1 LLGIVVRRIL
11 KYFKDQELF
20 MSKMETEGQTPDEVR
35 DETPAEEIQ
44 EPTLEEKYAQ
54 ALAAIEELKKENL
67 RVLADGENFKKRLT
81 REKDE
86 FFKFAT
92 SAILEEIIPVM
103 DNLDLALA
111 HGRQAEACK
120 DLVTGVEMT
129 MRIFLDTMKKHG
141 LEQIAAV
148 DVPFDPARHEALGQV
163 VRDDLEESTVCQM
176 LQKGYVLKERLLRPA
191 KVMVSRK
198 EGA

>member
-1 LLGIVVRRIL
+1 VKRFL
-11 KYFKDQELF
+11 KYFKEQEFF
-20 MSKMETEGQTPDEVR
+20 MSNKESEGVAPDEVQT
-35 DETPAEEIQ
+35 EMPTEEIQ

-54 ALAAIEELKKENL
+54 ALAEVEELKSENL
-67 RVLADGENFKKRLT
+67 RVLANSENFKKRLL

-86 FFKFAT
+86 YFKFAT

-111 HGRQAEACK
+111 HGKQAEACK
-120 DLVTGVEMT
+120 DLVMGVEMT
-129 MRIFLDTMKKHG
+129 MNIFLDTMKKHG
-141 LEQIAAV
+141 LEQISAV

-163 VRDDLEESTVCQM
+163 ERDDVDENTVCQM
-176 LQKGYVLKERLLRPA
+176 LQKGYLLKDRLLRPA

-198 EGA
+198 AGA

>member
-1 LLGIVVRRIL
+1 
-11 KYFKDQELF
+11 
-20 MSKMETEGQTPDEVR
+20 MSNKEREGAAPDEVQT
-35 DETPAEEIQ
+35 EMPVEEIQ

-54 ALAAIEELKKENL
+54 ALADIEELKKDNL
-67 RVLADGENFKKRLT
+67 RVLADSENFKKRLL
-81 REKDE
+81 REKE
-86 FFKFAT
+86 EYFKFAT

-120 DLVTGVEMT
+120 DLVMGVEMT
-129 MRIFLDTMKKHG
+129 MNIFLDTMKKHG
-141 LEQIAAV
+141 LEQIGAV

-163 VRDDLEESTVCQM
+163 ERDDVDENTVCQM
-176 LQKGYVLKERLLRPA
+176 LQKGYMLKDRLLRPA

-198 EGA
+198 AGA

>member
-1 LLGIVVRRIL
+1 MPKKESEGLIPEDV
-11 KYFKDQELF
+11 QA
-20 MSKMETEGQTPDEVR
+20 ETA
-35 DETPAEEIQ
+35 AEETQ

-54 ALAAIEELKKENL
+54 ALEAIEELRKENL
-67 RVLADGENFKKRLT
+67 RVLADGENFKKRIA

-86 FFKFAT
+86 YFKFAT

-103 DNLDLALA
+103 DNLDLALT

-129 MRIFLDTMKKHG
+129 MNIFLDTMKRHG

-148 DVPFDPARHEALGQV
+148 DVPFDPSRHEALGQV
-163 VRDDLEESTVCQM
+163 ERDDVDENTVCQM
-176 LQKGYVLKERLLRPA
+176 LQKGYMLKDRLLRPA

-198 EGA
+198 AGA

>member
-1 LLGIVVRRIL
+1 
-11 KYFKDQELF
+11 
-20 MSKMETEGQTPDEVR
+20 MSNKEREGAAPDEVQT
-35 DETPAEEIQ
+35 EMPVEEIQ

-54 ALAAIEELKKENL
+54 ALADMEELKKDNL
-67 RVLADGENFKKRLT
+67 RVLADSENFKKRLL
-81 REKDE
+81 REKE
-86 FFKFAT
+86 EYFKFAT

-111 HGRQAEACK
+111 HGRQADACK

-129 MRIFLDTMKKHG
+129 MNIFLDTMKKHG

-163 VRDDLEESTVCQM
+163 ERDDVDENTVCQM
-176 LQKGYVLKERLLRPA
+176 LQKGYLLKERLLRPA

-198 EGA
+198 AGA

>member
-1 LLGIVVRRIL
+1 
-11 KYFKDQELF
+11 
-20 MSKMETEGQTPDEVR
+20 MSKKESEGLSPEEVQA
-35 DETPAEEIQ
+35 ETPAEEIQ

-54 ALAAIEELKKENL
+54 ALAEIEELKKENL

-81 REKDE
+81 REKE
-86 FFKFAT
+86 EYFRFAT

-129 MRIFLDTMKKHG
+129 MNIFLDTMKRHG
-141 LEQIAAV
+141 LVQIAAV
-148 DVPFDPARHEALGQV
+148 DVPFDPAVHEAMGQV
-163 VRDDLEESTVCQM
+163 ERDDLDENTVCQM
-176 LQKGYVLKERLLRPA
+176 LQKGYMLKDRLLRPA

-198 EGA
+198 AGA

>member
-1 LLGIVVRRIL
+1 
-11 KYFKDQELF
+11 
-20 MSKMETEGQTPDEVR
+20 MSNKEKEGQTPEDIQAEAS
-35 DETPAEEIQ
+35 AEETQ

-54 ALAAIEELKKENL
+54 ALADVEELKKDNL
-67 RVLADGENFKKRLT
+67 RVLADSENFKKRLL
-81 REKDE
+81 REKE
-86 FFKFAT
+86 EYFKFAT

-111 HGRQAEACK
+111 HGRQADACK

-129 MRIFLDTMKKHG
+129 MNIFLDTMKKHG

-163 VRDDLEESTVCQM
+163 ERDDVDENTVCQM
-176 LQKGYVLKERLLRPA
+176 LQKGYLLKEWLLRPA
-191 KVMVSRK
+191 KVGVSSNT
-198 EGA
+198 GA

>member
-1 LLGIVVRRIL
+1 VKRLL
-11 KYFKDQELF
+11 KYFKDQEIF
-20 MSKMETEGQTPDEVR
+20 MSKKENEAQTPEEMQA
-35 DETPAEEIQ
+35 ETPAEEIQ
-44 EPTLEEKYAQ
+44 EPTLEEQYAQ
-54 ALAAIEELKKENL
+54 ALEEIEELRKENL
-67 RVLADGENFKKRLT
+67 RVLADSENFKKRLT

-86 FFKFAT
+86 YFKFAT

-111 HGRQAEACK
+111 HGKQAEACK

-129 MRIFLDTMKKHG
+129 MNIFLDTMKRHG

-148 DVPFDPARHEALGQV
+148 DVPFDPSRHEALGQV
-163 VRDDLEESTVCQM
+163 ERDDVEENTVCQM
-176 LQKGYVLKERLLRPA
+176 LQKGYMLKDRLLRPA

-198 EGA
+198 AGA

>member
-1 LLGIVVRRIL
+1 
-11 KYFKDQELF
+11 
-20 MSKMETEGQTPDEVR
+20 MSNKEREGAAPDEVQT
-35 DETPAEEIQ
+35 EMPVEEIQ

-54 ALAAIEELKKENL
+54 ALADIEELKKDNL
-67 RVLADGENFKKRLT
+67 RVLADSENFKKRLL
-81 REKDE
+81 REKE
-86 FFKFAT
+86 EYFKFAT

-120 DLVTGVEMT
+120 DLVMGVEMT
-129 MRIFLDTMKKHG
+129 MNIFLDTMKKHG
-141 LEQIAAV
+141 LEQIGAV

-163 VRDDLEESTVCQM
+163 ERDDVDENTVCQM
-176 LQKGYVLKERLLRPA
+176 LQKGYLLKDRLLRPA

-198 EGA
+198 AGA

>member
-1 LLGIVVRRIL
+1 
-11 KYFKDQELF
+11 
-20 MSKMETEGQTPDEVR
+20 MSKKEAEAQAPDDVQAEA
-35 DETPAEEIQ
+35 PAEEIQ

-54 ALAAIEELKKENL
+54 ALAEVEELKKENL
-67 RVLADGENFKKRLT
+67 RVLADGENFKKRLL

-103 DNLDLALA
+103 DNLDLALT

-129 MRIFLDTMKKHG
+129 MNIFLDTMKKHG

-148 DVPFDPARHEALGQV
+148 DVPFDPSRHEALGQM
-163 VRDDLEESTVCQM
+163 VRDDVEENTVCQM
-176 LQKGYVLKERLLRPA
+176 LQKGYLLKDRLLRPA

-198 EGA
+198 AGA

>member
-1 LLGIVVRRIL
+1 VKRLL
-11 KYFKDQELF
+11 KYFKDQEFF
-20 MSKMETEGQTPDEVR
+20 MPKKESEGLAPEEIQA
-35 DETPAEEIQ
+35 ETPAEKTQ

-54 ALAAIEELKKENL
+54 ALAEIEELKKENL

-86 FFKFAT
+86 YFKFAT

-120 DLVTGVEMT
+120 DLVTGVDMT
-129 MRIFLDTMKKHG
+129 MKIFLDTMKRHG
-141 LEQIAAV
+141 LEQIADV
-148 DVPFDPARHEALGQV
+148 DVPFDPARHEAMGQV
-163 VRDDLEESTVCQM
+163 VRDDVEENTVCQM
-176 LQKGYVLKERLLRPA
+176 LQKGYMLKDRLLRPA

-198 EGA
+198 AGA

>member
-1 LLGIVVRRIL
+1 MKRFL
-11 KYFKDQELF
+11 KYFKDQEFF
-20 MSKMETEGQTPDEVR
+20 MSNKEKEAQAPEDIQTESPVEETREL
-35 DETPAEEIQ
+35 
-44 EPTLEEKYAQ
+44 TLEEKYAQ
-54 ALAAIEELKKENL
+54 ALADVEELKKDNL
-67 RVLADGENFKKRLT
+67 RVLADSENFKKRLL

-111 HGRQAEACK
+111 HGRQTEACK

-129 MRIFLDTMKKHG
+129 MNIFLDTMKKHG

-148 DVPFDPARHEALGQV
+148 DVPFDPACHEALGQV
-163 VRDDLEESTVCQM
+163 ERDDVDENTVCQM
-176 LQKGYVLKERLLRPA
+176 LQKGYMLKERLLRPA

-198 EGA
+198 AGA

>member
-1 LLGIVVRRIL
+1 
-11 KYFKDQELF
+11 
-20 MSKMETEGQTPDEVR
+20 MSNKESEGVAPDEVQT
-35 DETPAEEIQ
+35 EMPTEEIQ

-54 ALAAIEELKKENL
+54 ALAEVEELKSENL
-67 RVLADGENFKKRLT
+67 RVLANSENFKKRLL

-86 FFKFAT
+86 YFKFAT

-111 HGRQAEACK
+111 HGKQAEACK
-120 DLVTGVEMT
+120 DLVMGVEMT
-129 MRIFLDTMKKHG
+129 MNIFLDTMKKHG
-141 LEQIAAV
+141 LEQISAV

-163 VRDDLEESTVCQM
+163 ERDDVDENTVCQM
-176 LQKGYVLKERLLRPA
+176 LQKGYLLKDRLLRPA

-198 EGA
+198 AGA

>member
-1 LLGIVVRRIL
+1 
-11 KYFKDQELF
+11 
-20 MSKMETEGQTPDEVR
+20 MSNKEREGAAPDKVQTEMPV
-35 DETPAEEIQ
+35 EEIQ

-54 ALAAIEELKKENL
+54 ALADMEELKKDNL
-67 RVLADGENFKKRLT
+67 RVLADSENFKKRLL
-81 REKDE
+81 REKE
-86 FFKFAT
+86 EYFKFAT

-120 DLVTGVEMT
+120 DLVMGVEMT
-129 MRIFLDTMKKHG
+129 MNIFLDTMKKHG
-141 LEQIAAV
+141 LEQIGAV

-163 VRDDLEESTVCQM
+163 ERDDVDENTVCQM
-176 LQKGYVLKERLLRPA
+176 LQKGYLLKDRLLRPA

-198 EGA
+198 AGA

>member
-1 LLGIVVRRIL
+1 VKRFL
-11 KYFKDQELF
+11 KYFKDQEFF
-20 MSKMETEGQTPDEVR
+20 MSNKENEGQAPDDVQTEMQTE
-35 DETPAEEIQ
+35 ETREL
-44 EPTLEEKYAQ
+44 TLEEKYAQ
-54 ALAAIEELKKENL
+54 ALADVEELKKDNL
-67 RVLADGENFKKRLT
+67 RVLADSENFKKRLL
-81 REKDE
+81 REKE
-86 FFKFAT
+86 EYFKFAT

-111 HGRQAEACK
+111 HGRQAEVCK

-129 MRIFLDTMKKHG
+129 MNIFLGTMKKHG

-163 VRDDLEESTVCQM
+163 ERDDVDENTVCQM
-176 LQKGYVLKERLLRPA
+176 LQKGYLLKDRLLRPA

-198 EGA
+198 AEA